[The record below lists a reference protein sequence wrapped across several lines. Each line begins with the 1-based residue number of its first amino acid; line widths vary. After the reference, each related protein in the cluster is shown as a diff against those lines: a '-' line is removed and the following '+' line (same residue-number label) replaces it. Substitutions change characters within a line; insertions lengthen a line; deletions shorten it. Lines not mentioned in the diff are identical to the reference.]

1 MSKDC
6 SGTELEQWSALL
18 QEWDTENPLNFPKQL
33 SALVWKGV
41 PEALRGEVWQR
52 VTGATMQVED
62 IVETY
67 RVLVTKE
74 SPDEKVILRDIHR

>member
-1 MSKDC
+1 MVMQDFYWKLWTVVVDSRQ
-6 SGTELEQWSALL
+6 SHSFPYGL
-18 QEWDTENPLNFPKQL
+18 QNNQ
-33 SALVWKGV
+33 
-41 PEALRGEVWQR
+41 VWQR
-52 VTGATMQVED
+52 VTGATLQAED

>member
-1 MSKDC
+1 MVMQDFYWKLW
-6 SGTELEQWSALL
+6 TVVNL
-18 QEWDTENPLNFPKQL
+18 THFPTDYQKQV
-33 SALVWKGV
+33 STNQ
-41 PEALRGEVWQR
+41 VWQR
-52 VTGATMQVED
+52 VTGATLQAED